1 MQPSRACG
9 FAALIVLGAIL
20 AVGHAPARS
29 APLYPNY
36 PSETPEKFTPTYYGA
51 DYTRR
56 EVMIPMRDGV
66 KLRTIILVP
75 KGAKHEGMLLTRTP
89 YDARHLTNRTHSL
102 HLGPRLWGYDNAT
115 ETIVEGGYIRVM
127 QDIRGKYGSEGD
139 FVMNRPVR
147 GPLNPTPVDESTDAF
162 DTIDW
167 LVKNVPE
174 SNGKVGVLG
183 ISYDGFLAL
192 MRLINPHPALKVAVP
207 MNPMVRRLAW

>member
-66 KLRTIILVP
+66 KLRTIILV
-75 KGAKHEGMLLTRTP
+75 ACT
-89 YDARHLTNRTHSL
+89 S
-102 HLGPRLWGYDNAT
+102 
-115 ETIVEGGYIRVM
+115 
-127 QDIRGKYGSEGD
+127 
-139 FVMNRPVR
+139 
-147 GPLNPTPVDESTDAF
+147 
-162 DTIDW
+162 
-167 LVKNVPE
+167 
-174 SNGKVGVLG
+174 
-183 ISYDGFLAL
+183 
-192 MRLINPHPALKVAVP
+192 
-207 MNPMVRRLAW
+207 